1 MGNWCLPPGLPA
13 IPALHN
19 AAHAKGA
26 AYGLLDQYSMY
37 LSITLRKILT
47 ALENRWP
54 FNLLEANH

>member
-1 MGNWCLPPGLPA
+1 M
-13 IPALHN
+13 HN
-19 AAHAKGA
+19 TAHAKGA

-37 LSITLRKILT
+37 LSITLRKILA